1 MKRVILTTC
10 GTSLLKSSCWNF
22 ELIKDKHFSE
32 IKDEVER
39 EKHELN
45 CKFVLTAAIDAGVNI
60 SEKFN
65 RFSWDNRKYLR
76 DLPAE
81 LASLRAIQMYF
92 EGPKMEELGSDDK
105 IILLYSDNK
114 DGKFCAER
122 LHEILNNYKLI
133 PEVEIELWEIKGLDP
148 KNPKGFGNAL
158 INIWKKCLVEFPIQT
173 TTKYV
178 FNLTAGYK
186 GTATLLGGFSYSIGK
201 TVNIFY
207 LHEETA
213 YNYISIIGFD
223 VTKSSFEDR
232 FQAGYFDIEK
242 KEYFKSPEGPG
253 FIS

>member
-1 MKRVILTTC
+1 MKRIIITTC
-10 GTSLLKSSCWNF
+10 GTSLLKSSCWDIGP
-22 ELIKDKHFSE
+22 IKDKHFSQM
-32 IKDEVER
+32 KDEDEKQ
-39 EKHELN
+39 KHEFNCRTVLN
-45 CKFVLTAAIDAGVNI
+45 AARESGVNI

-92 EGPKMEELGSDDK
+92 EGPKMEKLGSDDK

-114 DGKFCAER
+114 DGKSCAEL
-122 LHEILNNYKLI
+122 LHEIMIENKLI
-133 PEVEIELWEIKGLDP
+133 PEVEIELWKITDLEP

-158 INIWKKCLVEFPIQT
+158 KNIWNRCLLEFPIQN

-186 GTATLLGGFSYSIGK
+186 GTAVMLGGFSYYIGRMA
-201 TVNIFY
+201 NIFY

-223 VTKSSFEDR
+223 VTKSSFEER

-242 KEYFKSPEGPG
+242 KEYFKSPEGPR